1 MRDNYIGFISI
12 LTLFVSFLGSVSL
25 FVYCNEYNIPFYK
38 MMQSQIFIAMGVL
51 HMIVVMLSIAF
62 ILLSLFVIYKL
73 YGWIFI
79 IEPTIKVI
87 FIENKTLLL
96 LMTIFPFL
104 SLLIMIYVDYSIF
117 LIFMFSILP
126 VPFYYMLARKTN
138 RKIKSFIMIY
148 SFFLITPQFYVIM
161 CLLFSS
167 LNVIELSSH
176 LGLLLSFVY
185 YLSVVY
191 LLENKIELDS
201 IKSNVFLLSF
211 VMIVFILTIIMA
223 GRGADKIITKI
234 GLGFE
239 ERCYLYGDM
248 IQYNIPEQYISR
260 KNDTVLS
267 IFVLSDISNEMYIG
281 HKKNDEVKFVYSFK
295 YKNINQVSC
304 DYKKL

>member
-1 MRDNYIGFISI
+1 
-12 LTLFVSFLGSVSL
+12 
-25 FVYCNEYNIPFYK
+25 
-38 MMQSQIFIAMGVL
+38 
-51 HMIVVMLSIAF
+51 
-62 ILLSLFVIYKL
+62 
-73 YGWIFI
+73 
-79 IEPTIKVI
+79 
-87 FIENKTLLL
+87 
-96 LMTIFPFL
+96 
-104 SLLIMIYVDYSIF
+104 
-117 LIFMFSILP
+117 
-126 VPFYYMLARKTN
+126 
-138 RKIKSFIMIY
+138 
-148 SFFLITPQFYVIM
+148 M

-281 HKKNDEVKFVYSFK
+281 HKENEEINFGYSFK
-295 YKNINQVSC
+295 YKNLNQISC
-304 DYKKL
+304 NYQKL